1 MVYEVLDLG
10 LIEYEQAWKLQDQ
23 YASEIAE
30 GKRPPTLLLLEH
42 PHVYTFGRRGK
53 QENLLWGESQL
64 KEKGIAIHW
73 VDRGGDVTYHGPGQ
87 LVGYPLMPLRPVRS
101 SKNAEVGIPVS
112 AHASGSTL
120 DTLRPDRSDTRIPD
134 ADYVGYVRKLEETL
148 IVALA
153 RLGLAAGQ
161 RSGLTGV
168 WIQADVHSRCPR
180 CKPED
185 RQKPAKIAAIG
196 VKVDARGVSRHGF
209 ALNVNPDMDYWDG
222 IIACGLQ
229 DEPIVSLADLLESPP
244 SMERVKQE
252 VVTAFSEVF
261 DYVILREA
269 KNLQLDERRFFS
281 RGGRSFRM
289 TSKLM
294 GDTAGEKNR

>member
-1 MVYEVLDLG
+1 MKLDLLDLG
-10 LIEYEQAWKLQDQ
+10 LIEYERAWKLQEE
-23 YASEIAE
+23 YAREIAE

-64 KEKGIAIHW
+64 REKGIAIHW

-87 LVGYPLMPLRPVRS
+87 LVGYPLLPLGQV
-101 SKNAEVGIPVS
+101 NAENKIPQ
-112 AHASGSTL
+112 
-120 DTLRPDRSDTRIPD
+120 P
-134 ADYVGYVRKLEETL
+134 DYVGYVRKLEKTL

-161 RSGLTGV
+161 RPGLTGV

-196 VKVDARGVSRHGF
+196 VKVDSRGISRHGF
-209 ALNVNPDMDYWDG
+209 ALNVNPDMEYWDG

-229 DEPIVSLADLLESPP
+229 DEPVVSLADLFPEPP
-244 SMERVKQE
+244 SMEQVKQN
-252 VVTAFSEVF
+252 VVAAFREVF
-261 DYVILREA
+261 PDELR
-269 KNLQLDERRFFS
+269 
-281 RGGRSFRM
+281 
-289 TSKLM
+289 
-294 GDTAGEKNR
+294 

>member
-1 MVYEVLDLG
+1 MLLEVLNLG
-10 LIEYEQAWKLQDQ
+10 LIEYEAAWKLQDQ
-23 YASEIAE
+23 YASEIAK
-30 GKRPPTLLLLEH
+30 GQRPPTLLLLEH

-64 KEKGIAIHW
+64 KQKGIAIHW

-87 LVGYPLMPLRPVRS
+87 LVGYPLMPLTPLPFS
-101 SKNAEVGIPVS
+101 QAAGDKGQE
-112 AHASGSTL
+112 
-120 DTLRPDRSDTRIPD
+120 RIPP
-134 ADYVGYVRKLEETL
+134 ADYVGYIRKLEKTL

-185 RQKPAKIAAIG
+185 RKKPAKIAAIG

-209 ALNVNPDMDYWDG
+209 ALNVNPDMEYWDG

-229 DEPIVSLADLLESPP
+229 DEPVVSLADLFENPP
-244 SMERVKQE
+244 TMETVKQE
-252 VVTAFSEVF
+252 VVNAFRQVF
-261 DYVILREA
+261 EM
-269 KNLQLDERRFFS
+269 N
-281 RGGRSFRM
+281 
-289 TSKLM
+289 
-294 GDTAGEKNR
+294 